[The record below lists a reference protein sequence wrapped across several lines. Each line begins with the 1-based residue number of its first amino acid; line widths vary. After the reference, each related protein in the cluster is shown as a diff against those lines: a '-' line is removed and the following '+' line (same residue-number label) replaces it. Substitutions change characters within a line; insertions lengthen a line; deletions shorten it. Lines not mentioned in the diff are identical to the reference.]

1 MNFELGQQY
10 TRGSDLT
17 RAASLCAIATGMLQ
31 NAPTRELAFPITS
44 QPGLPGGESA
54 PLYPDQGLNMME
66 ISARAGIDSALLP
79 TASAAGSRQSG
90 TERSLSPDGHD
101 QRNRKY
107 GGVTEV
113 LCQEH
118 GAQRRRRDEV
128 ELNSRAFCAKVVAEQ
143 LPEAQLRK
151 ENADWKRP

>member
-101 QRNRKY
+101 QRKRM
-107 GGVTEV
+107 
-113 LCQEH
+113 H
-118 GAQRRRRDEV
+118 ARRLARR
-128 ELNSRAFCAKVVAEQ
+128 LTRLLRRAPDSAPWQ
-143 LPEAQLRK
+143 LFRVY
-151 ENADWKRP
+151 